1 MSYVLRLRPEV
12 VLDLETSAKW
22 YDERRIGLG
31 ADFLTECK
39 ATLDRII
46 EYPASIAASTN
57 DIQSCRIRR
66 FPYVIHYRLEGKTV
80 VVFAIMFGGRDPSA
94 WFDRV

>member
-1 MSYVLRLRPEV
+1 MNYVLRLRPEV
-12 VLDLETSAKW
+12 VMDLETAAKW

-31 ADFLTECK
+31 ADFLIECK
-39 ATLDRII
+39 ATLDRIL
-46 EYPASIAASTN
+46 EQPASVAASTQG
-57 DIQSCRIRR
+57 IRSCRIRR
-66 FPYVIHYRLEGKTV
+66 FPYVIHYRLEGQTV

>member
-1 MSYVLRLRPEV
+1 MRYVLRLRPEV
-12 VLDLETSAKW
+12 ALDLETAAKW
-22 YDERRIGLG
+22 YDERDIGLG

-39 ATLDRII
+39 ATLDRIV
-46 EYPASIAASTN
+46 EHPASIAASMEG
-57 DIQSCRIRR
+57 IRSCRIRR
-66 FPYVIHYRLEGKTV
+66 FPYVIHYRLEGKVV